1 MRRPRRGGG
10 SFSGAQPQL
19 TCQTQIN
26 KIINV
31 VIRAALLFICG
42 HFSIG
47 NKNKASCSI
56 IGNGNTPASNDRS
69 SFGWR
74 SMAKKIISRTQPGT
88 KKDKRNASPKDF
100 CLFIQMERE
109 NKRGVRSS
117 SRAINKMANVTHS
130 PCLSQLFFFHQPNS

>member
-1 MRRPRRGGG
+1 
-10 SFSGAQPQL
+10 
-19 TCQTQIN
+19 
-26 KIINV
+26 
-31 VIRAALLFICG
+31 
-42 HFSIG
+42 
-47 NKNKASCSI
+47 
-56 IGNGNTPASNDRS
+56 
-69 SFGWR
+69 
-74 SMAKKIISRTQPGT
+74 MAKKIISRTQPGT